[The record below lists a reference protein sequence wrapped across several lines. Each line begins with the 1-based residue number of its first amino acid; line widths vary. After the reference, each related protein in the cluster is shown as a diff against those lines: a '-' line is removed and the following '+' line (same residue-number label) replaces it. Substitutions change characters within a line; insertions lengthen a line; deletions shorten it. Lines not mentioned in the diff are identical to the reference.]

1 MNKITKA
8 IIPVA
13 GLGTRFLPITKS
25 IPKEMLPIV
34 DRPIIDYIVE
44 EALLSGITEILF
56 VISETKESIKKY
68 YEKNQI
74 LEERFIKNKQLDLL
88 EKINL
93 PKVHISY
100 IYQKEALGSGHA
112 VKLAQEFA
120 DGDDIAILFG
130 DNMIKSDV
138 PALKQLIQVYEK
150 TGNSVIGVVNVP
162 LEDTSRYGII
172 SYKNL
177 YTKEIKEIVEK
188 PSSTKAPSTNAIF
201 GRYIL
206 TNSIFDALEKI
217 PKINGEYGLTDAFS
231 IMMQEETIRSCSIKG
246 KCYDTGN
253 KKEYVK
259 AIIDYSL
266 EHSETK
272 EYIQKYIKE
281 L

>member
-8 IIPVA
+8 VIPVA

-44 EALLSGITEILF
+44 EAILSGITEILF
-56 VISETKESIKKY
+56 VISENKESIKKY
-68 YEKNQI
+68 YERNTV
-74 LEERFIKNKQLDLL
+74 LEERFIQTERLDLL

-100 IYQKEALGSGHA
+100 VYQKEALGSGHA
-112 VKLAQEFA
+112 VKLAKKFA
-120 DGDDIAILFG
+120 DGEDIAILFG
-130 DNMIKSDV
+130 DNMIKSDI
-138 PALKQLIQVYEK
+138 PALKQLIQIYEK
-150 TGNSVIGVVNVP
+150 TGNSVIGVTNVP
-162 LEDTSRYGII
+162 LEDTNRYGII

-177 YTKEIKEIVEK
+177 NTNEIKEIVEK
-188 PSSTKAPSTNAIF
+188 PSSTKSPSTSAIF

-206 TNSIFDALEKI
+206 TNSVFDALEKV
-217 PKINGEYGLTDAFS
+217 PKIGGEYGLTDAFP
-231 IMMQEETIRSCSIKG
+231 IMMQTEILRSCSIEG

-253 KKEYVK
+253 KKEYIK

-266 EHSETK
+266 EHPEIK
-272 EYIQKYIKE
+272 EYIQKYVKE